1 MTSKRNHFIGSLTA
15 FCGVL
20 LVTATYRYAITTINA
35 TTVALSYLLV
45 VLVVSSAQGLAA
57 GVVGSVA
64 GMLCFNFFFLP
75 PINTLTIA
83 DPQNW
88 VALFTFLT
96 VAIIASQLAAAARKR
111 TSEAEQRREELQK

>member
-1 MTSKRNHFIGSLTA
+1 MTSERNHFISSFTA
-15 FCGVL
+15 LCGIV
-20 LVTATYRYAITTINA
+20 LVTATYKYAITDINA

-45 VLVVSSAQGLAA
+45 VLVVSSAQGLTA
-57 GVVGSVA
+57 GVVASVA
-64 GMLCFNFFFLP
+64 GMLCFNYFFLP
-75 PINTLTIA
+75 PVGTLTIA

-111 TSEAEQRREELQK
+111 ASEADGRREEL